1 MKHANPLEEE
11 QKLSHE
17 VEHLVIFRD
26 STHGPFAPTG
36 MRSLLLAPAVVL
48 GSRTT
53 ATPVSTDYGI
63 RWPRGLLMR
72 EGTF

>member
-26 STHGPFAPTG
+26 STHGP
-36 MRSLLLAPAVVL
+36 LLDWDAIALARPGRL
-48 GSRTT
+48 CSGSWTT